1 MKNIISLATAAFIIL
16 MLGLSFEEPKS
27 TPNQWILV
35 GERCRP
41 KGQIDYVFQY
51 NGNEYIGLYQII
63 RKLNSEGHSVT
74 SLSENQTQ
82 SGGMTVF
89 RAILIVD

>member
-1 MKNIISLATAAFIIL
+1 MKQLFSTTIVVAFILIV
-16 MLGLSFEEPKS
+16 GLSFKEPKS

-51 NGNEYIGLYQII
+51 NGNEYVGLYQIL